1 MFSMFGLID
10 VSNLNSF
17 LSLNL
22 EKTIFSED
30 REKLISNGN
39 PFIFG
44 DKISKMIH
52 TQCGDLCCT
61 RILGVYVPLDNGFE
75 GELGWE
81 SLLLASF
88 HYGSND
94 VKKACKDSFRKT
106 FKDILDS
113 NQLESHI
120 ELLYKSYP
128 SRLEQD
134 PFEFLYSMAQYKNYL
149 RQKRSDIKYFD
160 LFQ

>member
-88 HYGSND
+88 HYGSN
-94 VKKACKDSFRKT
+94 
-106 FKDILDS
+106 
-113 NQLESHI
+113 QLESHI

-149 RQKRSDIKYFD
+149 RQKRSDIKYF
-160 LFQ
+160 